1 MLYAKRGARFLSAVI
16 FKAGG
21 WRGSTRFR
29 LFDVVFEMG
38 GWRGQLVGNL
48 VTVLIFKY
56 IVLFCVLRQN
66 FGGLQTVPVRNPA
79 NILQTGKTLQKI
91 LHLF

>member
-38 GWRGQLVGNL
+38 GWRGQFVG
-48 VTVLIFKY
+48 
-56 IVLFCVLRQN
+56 
-66 FGGLQTVPVRNPA
+66 
-79 NILQTGKTLQKI
+79 
-91 LHLF
+91 H